1 LHAYCFKSLLHGQGW
16 QPLAHVAQELVSV
29 LRVKVITV
37 WTADLVVA
45 IVLVP
50 LAGAFRIQ
58 KFTVPFDIAPLDF
71 LSTPHGW
78 SFRLWLRNVVS
89 ANKRETCLT

>member
-1 LHAYCFKSLLHGQGW
+1 LHAYCFKSLLHWQGW

-50 LAGAFRIQ
+50 LSGAFRIQ

-89 ANKRETCLT
+89 ANERETCLT

>member
-1 LHAYCFKSLLHGQGW
+1 
-16 QPLAHVAQELVSV
+16 
-29 LRVKVITV
+29 
-37 WTADLVVA
+37 VVA